1 MQENDFIYE
10 EIISSPPPD
19 SLKKS
24 KKKTEPKLSRYMID
38 TRKHYYLAS
47 NTDSIESYM
56 QQQINELTNI
66 LINYKFQYDNIIRQR
81 IKKKE
86 DSIEIEKKIEML
98 KKVDNKIQRQLNRA
112 KSQNDIIKSN
122 VAYKKEQKDELLYE
136 KKTLKNLISKI
147 RNDIYVINKQTSLL
161 DKKTESLEKNFFK
174 EKINEKDVMLE
185 TNKVYNQILEQNK
198 KNAYEK
204 NEQDLTI
211 KFYNTI
217 IEQKSDFLKGNEIR
231 EIQQKRIEEKQS
243 KENTDKI
250 EIEGRKVLLLSKL
263 YNKFL
268 KIKMNKLLRK
278 YSGMEKCYEKIRN
291 IYGTSDLNF
300 IVDEMLNREKNYQLK
315 IKEVKELE
323 KKLEDLKNTIKNKEE
338 NIKIFSQKCGT
349 LIDEEIINSKKLEE
363 DEKLINK
370 EKELENKLNNLKEL
384 NEIISVKYN
393 NMKSNIV
400 KICKDYNKYFQNKE
414 TAQTNLITNNELEE
428 LTLETKNSII
438 EDNLIENNYYEFLK
452 NLDKKIEGLFLCH
465 SKKEF
470 LQIMRQKGNKIN
482 PILEDNFKKIS
493 KNFKNDLFPKKLYRE
508 NSDIMLSSSSCS
520 TNRNCMIDK
529 KKLNTNNF
537 FKEKQIQ
544 NNIFNHFL
552 KGYKQKLIEETGV
565 DTEKHKIIRKKI

>member
-161 DKKTESLEKNFFK
+161 DKKTESLEKNYFK

-231 EIQQKRIEEKQS
+231 EIQQKKIEEKQS

-349 LIDEEIINSKKLEE
+349 LIDEKIINSKKLEE

-414 TAQTNLITNNELEE
+414 TAQTNLITNNELDE
-428 LTLETKNSII
+428 LTLETKNSTI
-438 EDNLIENNYYEFLK
+438 EDNIIENNYYEFLK

>member
-1 MQENDFIYE
+1 
-10 EIISSPPPD
+10 
-19 SLKKS
+19 
-24 KKKTEPKLSRYMID
+24 
-38 TRKHYYLAS
+38 
-47 NTDSIESYM
+47 M

-231 EIQQKRIEEKQS
+231 EIQQKKIEEKQS

-349 LIDEEIINSKKLEE
+349 LIDEKIINSKKLEE

-414 TAQTNLITNNELEE
+414 TAQTNLITNNELDE
-428 LTLETKNSII
+428 LTLETKNSTI
-438 EDNLIENNYYEFLK
+438 EDNIIENNYYEFLK

>member
-161 DKKTESLEKNFFK
+161 DKKTESLEKNYFK

-231 EIQQKRIEEKQS
+231 EIQQKKIEEKQS

-370 EKELENKLNNLKEL
+370 EKELENKLKNLKEL

-414 TAQTNLITNNELEE
+414 TAQTNLITNNELDE
-428 LTLETKNSII
+428 LTLETKNSTI

>member
-1 MQENDFIYE
+1 
-10 EIISSPPPD
+10 
-19 SLKKS
+19 
-24 KKKTEPKLSRYMID
+24 MID